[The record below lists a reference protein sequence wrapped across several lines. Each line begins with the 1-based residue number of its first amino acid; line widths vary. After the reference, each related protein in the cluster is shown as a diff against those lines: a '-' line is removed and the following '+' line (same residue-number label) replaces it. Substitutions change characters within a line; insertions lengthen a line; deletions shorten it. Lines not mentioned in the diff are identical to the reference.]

1 MRNKFWTLK
10 AFRKDENIN
19 GKIVT
24 FEVDADS
31 IDTAVW
37 VKDAVTGTPLQVLFP
52 GELSA
57 NAFDGTEITIKGK
70 TFVDVTTI
78 IPSAEKPAKESAEE
92 PEDDVRLI
100 KRTEMSRDIHYGDG
114 YHGYQFTFS
123 APIKAKDFIEF
134 CYKEGFDLD
143 RLEGAAWYEDHAHI
157 YPGNHS
163 YPGQGWFENTTN
175 EVWTYLWV
183 RAYTD

>member
-10 AFRKDENIN
+10 EYMDGENIN
-19 GKIVT
+19 GKVVI
-24 FEVDADS
+24 FEVDRDS
-31 IDTAVW
+31 INTALW
-37 VKDAVTGTPLQVLFP
+37 IKDAVTGTPLQVLFP

-57 NAFDGTEITIKGK
+57 NAFDGNEVTIKDK
-70 TFVDVTTI
+70 TFIDVTMI
-78 IPSAEKPAKESAEE
+78 LPSAEPAKEPAKE
-92 PEDDVRLI
+92 PGIKDIQVV

-114 YHGYQFTFS
+114 YHGYRFTFS
-123 APIKAKDFIEF
+123 RPIKAKEFIEF

-157 YPGNHS
+157 FPGNRS
-163 YPGQGWFENTTN
+163 YPGPAWFENTVN